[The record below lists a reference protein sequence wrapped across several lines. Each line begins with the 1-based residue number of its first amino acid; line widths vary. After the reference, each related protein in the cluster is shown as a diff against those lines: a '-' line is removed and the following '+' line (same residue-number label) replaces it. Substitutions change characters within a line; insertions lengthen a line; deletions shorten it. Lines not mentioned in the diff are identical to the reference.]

1 MSRRS
6 LASALAALAV
16 LWSGILPGA
25 EPLGTADDAKA
36 MLERAVEAL
45 KAHQAEALKA
55 FNDEKNKQFHDRDL
69 YVFCFSLPDG
79 NFTAYESPVLLG
91 TNIRE
96 LTLPPNDA
104 IGQRAYDAVANAP
117 EGTIV
122 TMDYEL
128 PKPGTKKPAPKQSF
142 EVRLGNQACGVSYF
156 K

>member
-1 MSRRS
+1 
-6 LASALAALAV
+6 LAALAL
-16 LWSGILPGA
+16 LWSGTSSGA
-25 EPLGTADDAKA
+25 DPFGTAEDAKA

-45 KAHQAEALKA
+45 KARQAAALKA

-104 IGQRAYDAVANAP
+104 IGQRACDTVADAP
-117 EGTIV
+117 EGTVV

-128 PKPGTKKPAPKQSF
+128 PKPGTRKPAPKQSL
-142 EVRLGNQACGVSYF
+142 EMRVGNQACGPLPGAGTGGQG
-156 K
+156 

>member
-1 MSRRS
+1 M
-6 LASALAALAV
+6 
-16 LWSGILPGA
+16 P
-25 EPLGTADDAKA
+25 
-36 MLERAVEAL
+36 
-45 KAHQAEALKA
+45 LKA

-142 EVRLGNQACGVSYF
+142 EVRVGNQACGVSYF